1 MTSAE
6 GAVGGG
12 AGFPQCA
19 GQARGGRGKPPG
31 RGQAPPA
38 APRPRQRLRSRR
50 LRPASTHSIAA
61 FEKAAVCPPVAE
73 GATVH
78 SHVPWDPGA
87 ARADV
92 PQSNGDS
99 HFCHAADRPA
109 AAPAQ
114 RRCDA
119 GRSRPRRLCCSLILR
134 ALSGSHCSTSLPL
147 GAECSEGRS
156 SNPSVDLNIE
166 GQSSEAARIYLRRK
180 RRALW
185 EAPVQAE
192 AQECSEG
199 ETEAGAGG
207 VFEEGE
213 GTGTSV
219 GGRRCYQCRKGHTV
233 TLVLNAVF
241 TFPSRGY
248 WSGGNRS
255 SGQCCFRPSP
265 KAALSCPNVRKVG
278 GGTRAS
284 QALGNG
290 SSGAVL
296 KWLCLFVCFFSCP

>member
-1 MTSAE
+1 MARAFPSVPGRPGEGGGSPRAE
-6 GAVGGG
+6 GRRHPRLHGHDSV
-12 AGFPQCA
+12 CV
-19 GQARGGRGKPPG
+19 PG
-31 RGQAPPA
+31 VS
-38 APRPRQRLRSRR
+38 APRPRTASPPLKRPPSVRLS
-50 LRPASTHSIAA
+50 L
-61 FEKAAVCPPVAE
+61 KGPPYTATSPGTRE
-73 GATVH
+73 QPGQTCHRATVTRI
-78 SHVPWDPGA
+78 SVT
-87 ARADV
+87 
-92 PQSNGDS
+92 
-99 HFCHAADRPA
+99 RPIA
-109 AAPAQ
+109 LPPAPAQ

-119 GRSRPRRLCCSLILR
+119 GRSRPPRLCCSLILR
-134 ALSGSHCSTSLPL
+134 ALSGSHCFTSLLL

-166 GQSSEAARIYLRRK
+166 GQSSEATRIYLRRK

-199 ETEAGAGG
+199 ETEAGG

-213 GTGTSV
+213 GTGTCV

-233 TLVLNAVF
+233 TLVLSAVF
-241 TFPSRGY
+241 TFPSRGC

-265 KAALSCPNVRKVG
+265 KAALSCPNIRKVG

-284 QALGNG
+284 QALGDG

-296 KWLCLFVCFFSCP
+296 KWLCLFVCFLALKVKNPSVK